1 MFVSL
6 EGPDGVGKTTQAALL
21 AERLRAAGLEVV
33 QCREPGGTEL
43 GERVRDLLLDR
54 AMTMGDRSEALLFA
68 AARAE
73 IVERVIGPALARGA
87 WVVCDRFTDATRAYQ
102 GGGRGVDRAFIESMA
117 RVIHRDTEPDLTLL
131 LDLPVATGLERARR
145 RRLAAGETVADRFE
159 SESLE
164 FFARV
169 RARYLEI
176 AAAEPQRVR
185 LLDATQS
192 AAQVAAAAVAALE
205 TLTAGDGSG
214 SK

>member
-21 AERLRAAGLEVV
+21 AERLRASGCEVV

-87 WVVCDRFTDATRAYQ
+87 WVVCDRFIDSSIVYQ
-102 GGGRGVDRAFIESMA
+102 GIARGLGIEPVRAASLFATDGLLPARTIVLHGVDR
-117 RVIHRDTEPDLTLL
+117 RDDEPDRIEAAGADFHRRVADGFLRLAEVDPERIRL
-131 LDLPVATGLERARR
+131 VVATGSADE
-145 RRLAAGETVADRFE
+145 VA
-159 SESLE
+159 
-164 FFARV
+164 ARV
-169 RARYLEI
+169 W
-176 AAAEPQRVR
+176 
-185 LLDATQS
+185 D
-192 AAQVAAAAVAALE
+192 ALE
-205 TLTAGDGSG
+205 GIRP
-214 SK
+214 